1 MTEIVFAT
9 NNTHKLFEI
18 REEAV
23 SMYKILSLN
32 DIGFSGEIPEDYDT
46 LEANARQK
54 AEYIFDRYGIDCFAD
69 DTGLEIEALNGMPG
83 VYSARYAGLPSD
95 SVKNMQKVMTDME
108 GIEDRRARFRCVIHL
123 IMKGQHFNFEGIVN
137 GTILKSKTGTSGFGY
152 DPIFLPD
159 GYNQSFAEM
168 DIELKNKISHRGIAV
183 RKLISFLKG

>member
-18 REEAV
+18 REEAA
-23 SMYKILSLN
+23 SMYKILSLD

-123 IMKGQHFNFEGIVN
+123 IMDGHHFNFEGIVN

-152 DPIFLPD
+152 DPIFLPE
-159 GYNQSFAEM
+159 GYTQSFAEM
-168 DIELKNKISHRGIAV
+168 DIELKNRISHRGIAV